1 MRDFKKYDVWG
12 MSHSLTLKVYKETM
26 QLPNSEKYGLI
37 SQIQRAAYSIPSNI
51 VEGCGRDSDKE
62 FNRFL
67 QMSLGS
73 ANELEYF
80 MILCADLGF
89 MDRDVSHSLQEEIKV
104 IKRQIINLSKKL
116 KIDSRQ

>member
-1 MRDFKKYDVWG
+1 MRDFKKYDIWIL
-12 MSHSLTLKVYKETM
+12 SHALTLRVYKETL

-51 VEGCGRDSDKE
+51 VEGCGRDSEKE

-80 MILCADLGF
+80 LILCADLGF
-89 MDRDVSHSLQEEIKV
+89 MDKDISQSLQEEIKV

-116 KIDSRQ
+116 KATSQ

>member
-1 MRDFKKYDVWG
+1 MRDFKKYDVWTL
-12 MSHSLTLKVYKETM
+12 SHALTLQVYKETK

-80 MILCADLGF
+80 LILCADLTY
-89 MDRDVSHSLQEEIKV
+89 MDKDVSQRLQEEVKV
-104 IKRQIINLSKKL
+104 IKRQLVNLSKKL
-116 KIDSRQ
+116 KTTS

>member
-1 MRDFKKYDVWG
+1 
-12 MSHSLTLKVYKETM
+12 MSHALTLRVYRETLR
-26 QLPNSEKYGLI
+26 LPSSEKYGLI

-51 VEGCGRDSDKE
+51 VEGCGKDSDKE

-89 MDRDVSHSLQEEIKV
+89 MDKDVSSDLQETVKL
-104 IKRQIINLSKKL
+104 IKRQIVSLSKKL
-116 KIDSRQ
+116 KADNFSR